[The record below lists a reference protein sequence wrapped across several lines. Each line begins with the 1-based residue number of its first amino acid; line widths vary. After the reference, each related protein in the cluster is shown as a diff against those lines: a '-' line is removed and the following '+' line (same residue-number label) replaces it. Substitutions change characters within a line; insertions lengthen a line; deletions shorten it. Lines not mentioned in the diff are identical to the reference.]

1 MILALVFGGAFLY
14 EAAQSK
20 LTEYFALHPEL
31 LPSIEY
37 YLTLDWLGIGAFV
50 LACGPIL
57 MYCVAF
63 RPPLGELRWPHLR
76 HGWLGP
82 AHTELKRTTS
92 APRLPNGQPF
102 GAVRLNL
109 RRTLWIVPHNQPS
122 RPTAARKRL
131 THAESC
137 RRLRYAVFH
146 DVLDFTSFFIHF
158 SPSAMM
164 WTLRWCP
171 LKQPN
176 NQIADAI
183 SIPPPHPDHLRHR
196 GGARCVGSVNA
207 LRPWPIRCCRRHESV
222 AAAWPTL
229 FVAFTPTE
237 SVLTSGKRF
246 GPVFWDVFKHG
257 AYLYIVRVRPSAV
270 LPGFAIDGVGFGIP
284 TE

>member
-92 APRLPNGQPF
+92 ASLWTAQRP
-102 GAVRLNL
+102 AVWR
-109 RRTLWIVPHNQPS
+109 
-122 RPTAARKRL
+122 
-131 THAESC
+131 
-137 RRLRYAVFH
+137 
-146 DVLDFTSFFIHF
+146 
-158 SPSAMM
+158 
-164 WTLRWCP
+164 
-171 LKQPN
+171 
-176 NQIADAI
+176 
-183 SIPPPHPDHLRHR
+183 
-196 GGARCVGSVNA
+196 
-207 LRPWPIRCCRRHESV
+207 
-222 AAAWPTL
+222 
-229 FVAFTPTE
+229 
-237 SVLTSGKRF
+237 
-246 GPVFWDVFKHG
+246 GPVE
-257 AYLYIVRVRPSAV
+257 SAPNP
-270 LPGFAIDGVGFGIP
+270 LDCAA
-284 TE
+284 